1 LSYQLNSAVVNVSG
15 LDVHYLVGGSGEPL
29 IVIHGGTGG
38 AKDWKNTMEAL
49 GKKYRVYIPDM
60 PGFGLTGALIGKFHL
75 DKLVDFLDE
84 FVKALGLEKFRLM
97 GHSYG
102 GSIVLHYALSF
113 PYKITRLVLV
123 SSLSLGKEIAFW
135 IRCTAN
141 EPFIRY
147 IGRGLLSILKGVKR
161 FLNAFVYSY
170 DFVLPFSEASL
181 MLGGTIANFHSQR
194 NVLIDRLA
202 ELSMPTMVIWG
213 DRDPVVP
220 YHHAHDAAKLIKDCT
235 VKIFSGSGHSVYREK
250 HEEFNEALSRFL
262 DMPDITVPDL
272 ELAAQK

>member
-161 FLNAFVYSY
+161 FLNAFVYPY
-170 DFVLPFSEASL
+170 DFVLPKQA
-181 MLGGTIANFHSQR
+181 
-194 NVLIDRLA
+194 
-202 ELSMPTMVIWG
+202 
-213 DRDPVVP
+213 
-220 YHHAHDAAKLIKDCT
+220 
-235 VKIFSGSGHSVYREK
+235 
-250 HEEFNEALSRFL
+250 
-262 DMPDITVPDL
+262 
-272 ELAAQK
+272 